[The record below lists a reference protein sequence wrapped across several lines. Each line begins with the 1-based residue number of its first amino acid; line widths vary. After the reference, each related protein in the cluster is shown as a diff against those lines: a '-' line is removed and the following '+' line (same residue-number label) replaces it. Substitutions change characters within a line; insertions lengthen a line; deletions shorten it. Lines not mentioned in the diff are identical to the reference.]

1 MPTFSTQL
9 TKGNSNSNS
18 NGNNKIKIKP
28 DKERNKERKI
38 LDDIVNKYNY
48 CIGVIKSEVKKSK
61 DNSDYINISITIN
74 TLERLFEGEE
84 DKDKGVLGYVD
95 NFIISHLFEELDLQ
109 KRVDLINKIQS
120 YDSDNLDNSDD
131 NDLVVI
137 RLLKEYIDSL
147 LISNEKIKFDII
159 LLQNNNYEKDKKN
172 SFVILVKHI
181 SSNTWTQATPS
192 DINNIKK
199 NINLIELYT
208 VDISELNSH
217 FGFFGIF
224 RKNINVFKITDKES
238 VKKTRHEHI
247 GVNCSQSGQGK
258 IGDKIEKL
266 KSNILDKNDKLY
278 NSDINEFFKQPSL
291 CVLEELY
298 LRYYDSIKKDDKRWF
313 LSPIELLFS
322 QEGLRKKL

>member
-1 MPTFSTQL
+1 M
-9 TKGNSNSNS
+9 
-18 NGNNKIKIKP
+18 
-28 DKERNKERKI
+28 
-38 LDDIVNKYNY
+38 
-48 CIGVIKSEVKKSK
+48 
-61 DNSDYINISITIN
+61 
-74 TLERLFEGEE
+74 
-84 DKDKGVLGYVD
+84 
-95 NFIISHLFEELDLQ
+95 
-109 KRVDLINKIQS
+109 
-120 YDSDNLDNSDD
+120 
-131 NDLVVI
+131 
-137 RLLKEYIDSL
+137 KEYIDSL
-147 LISNEKIKFDII
+147 IISKEEIKFDII

-172 SFVILVKHI
+172 RFVRLVKYNG
-181 SSNTWTQATPS
+181 SNTWTKATPS

-199 NINLIELYT
+199 NIEFTKKLDEKYT

-278 NSDINEFFKQPSL
+278 NSDINKFFKQPSL
-291 CVLEELY
+291 CVIEELY
-298 LRYYDSIKKDDKRWF
+298 LRYYDSIKKDGKRWF